1 MYQPKIGYTTV
12 TWAVAGGSDWL
23 EQGMRDISDLG
34 FRAFET
40 FSHTAMEYDDPPGR
54 FRSLLDE
61 LKLHVACLDKIR
73 ALYQDPTQ
81 TEDIIADHQKAT
93 RFLIDHG
100 GEILMTVPI
109 GVAET
114 EPRWTLTDFKVAAST
129 LNEIGKR
136 TLDMGATMAMHPHWG
151 TYVQSPQEIDQ
162 IMELTDPR
170 YVFFAPDSGQI
181 AKGDGDPVDTAR
193 KYADRIAHVHL
204 KDVAT
209 NWPELR
215 NMGAALAMPA
225 GYAPLGLG
233 TVDLK
238 GFIGVLADVNYEGWI
253 LGELDQADDPKGSA
267 EIGRQYL
274 IDELGF
280 SLDMNR
286 GQ

>member
-12 TWAVAGGSDWL
+12 TWAVAGSSDWM
-23 EQGMRDISDLG
+23 EQGMRDIADLG

-40 FSHTAMEYDDPPGR
+40 FSNTAMEYDDPPGR

-61 LKLHVACLDKIR
+61 LNLQVACLDKIR
-73 ALYQDPTQ
+73 SLYQDPTQ
-81 TEDIIADHQKAT
+81 TEEIIADHEAAT
-93 RFLIDHG
+93 QFLIDHG
-100 GEILMTVPI
+100 GDILMTVPI
-109 GVAET
+109 GAPDDG
-114 EPRWTLTDFKVAAST
+114 PRWTLTDFKVAAST

-136 TLDMGATMAMHPHWG
+136 TLDMGATMALHPHWG
-151 TYVQSPQEIDQ
+151 TYVQSPEEIDQ

-181 AKGDGDPVDTAR
+181 AKGDGDPVAIAR

-215 NMGAALAMPA
+215 NIGAALAMPA

-238 GFIGVLADVNYEGWI
+238 GFIDVLADINYEGWI
-253 LGELDQADDPKGSA
+253 LGELDQDDDPKGSA
-267 EIGRQYL
+267 AIGRQYL
-274 IDELGF
+274 TEEMGF
-280 SLDMNR
+280 SL
-286 GQ
+286 GG

>member
-1 MYQPKIGYTTV
+1 M
-12 TWAVAGGSDWL
+12 
-23 EQGMRDISDLG
+23 EQGMRDISALG

-40 FSHTAMEYDDPPGR
+40 FSNTAMEYDDPPGR

-61 LKLHVACLDKIR
+61 LNLHVACLDKIR
-73 ALYQDPTQ
+73 SVYQDPTQ
-81 TEDIIADHQKAT
+81 SDEIIADHEEAT
-93 RFLIDHG
+93 HFLLDHG

-109 GVAET
+109 GAPDDA
-114 EPRWTLTDFKVAAST
+114 PRWSLDDFKVVAST

-151 TYVQSPQEIDQ
+151 TYVQSPEEIDL

-181 AKGDGDPVDTAR
+181 AKGDGDPVAIAR

-204 KDVAT
+204 KDVAA

-215 NMGAALAMPA
+215 EQGAALAMSA
-225 GYAPLGLG
+225 GYAPLGEG

-238 GFIGVLADVNYEGWI
+238 GFIDVLASVNYDGWV
-253 LGELDQADDPKGSA
+253 LGELDQHDDPKGSA
-267 EIGRQYL
+267 ETGRRFL
-274 IDELGF
+274 TEELGF
-280 SLDMNR
+280 SLEFGNN
-286 GQ
+286 

>member
-81 TEDIIADHQKAT
+81 TEDIIADHEKAT

-253 LGELDQADDPKGSA
+253 LGELDQSDDPKGSA

>member
-81 TEDIIADHQKAT
+81 TEDIIADHEKAT

-238 GFIGVLADVNYEGWI
+238 GFIGVLADINYEGWI

-267 EIGRQYL
+267 KIGRQYL

-280 SLDMNR
+280 LLDMNR